1 MSDLEPGWSD
11 QLRKS
16 PDDKPTREPID
27 QNKPDGN
34 EPLPRL
40 TGRASAVSSQPSP
53 KAVTLGRTG
62 WTGRTSEPGPIRDPL
77 AVQRRLAAA
86 QVQSLRRRR

>member
-1 MSDLEPGWSD
+1 MSDLEPGWSE

-16 PDDKPTREPID
+16 PDDKPTREPIEQD
-27 QNKPDGN
+27 KQDRT
-34 EPLPRL
+34 EPLPRS
-40 TGRASAVSSQPSP
+40 TGRASSVSSQPSP

-62 WTGRTSEPGPIRDPL
+62 WTGRTSESGPIRDPL

-86 QVQSLRRRR
+86 QVPSLRRRR